1 MAQKKKEKDVLVVR
15 DEKTGEIGVVSGL
28 NGDGTPKTT
37 PATGANQQKFLSFD
51 KNSNVLESFFE
62 NFYRQCKEPKRFGFY
77 RVAADNIGEVIDVFK
92 DMLKDPVAN
101 RDLLEPHRID
111 TSKYEQQPEKQ
122 EQVQPE
128 NSPKPEDGRQPQT
141 VSEEVKPTPNGPDDL
156 NPFWQA
162 VEDHWSSDGKETEKQ
177 GQTQEQEQTN
187 GRADE
192 RKNEPLQEAERS
204 SVQNHA
210 NTETEQT
217 QKKPDG
223 KTYLID
229 ESRINWSEFKVLYG
243 ISRQELEAS
252 GNLEKMLNGG
262 KSSLMTVSPI
272 IAGERFEIEARL
284 SFKEM
289 SDGTMGL
296 VPHTIRKEPKLD
308 EEFMGVIFTPEDKEN
323 LKNSGNLGRVA
334 EVVDKETGEIIPSYI
349 SIDRLTNEIEAI
361 PVKDVPII
369 PRIGRTEFS
378 EHEMS
383 ELRAGRAI
391 PNKEIVLSDTRK
403 FKATLQV
410 NVERGGV
417 EFVPRQAKPNQ
428 SQNRKQR
435 ASGQNTRQNAQP
447 QQQQQ
452 NTPPPATQNAQQNTQ
467 TASQA
472 DGEQKPK
479 VYNYKWV
486 DENGNIRAPKTMGG
500 VPLTAEQQKTFS
512 EGKAILVKDMKR
524 DGKGEPYTAYVKYNF
539 EAGKP
544 KYFRNNPDVSQA
556 KEVAP
561 ASESRTQ
568 VAVNTD
574 GKTNE
579 ATKHLQKPLQQGQAA
594 PANAVQQEQQQ
605 KKTLIKPKGVK
616 M

>member
-37 PATGANQQKFLSFD
+37 PATGTNQQNFLSFD
-51 KNSNVLESFFE
+51 KNSNALESFFE
-62 NFYRQCKEPKRFGFY
+62 NFYRQCKDPKRFGFY

-92 DMLKDPVAN
+92 DMLKDPVGN
-101 RDLLEPHRID
+101 KDLLEPHRID
-111 TSKYEQQPEKQ
+111 TSKYEQQAQ
-122 EQVQPE
+122 A
-128 NSPKPEDGRQPQT
+128 
-141 VSEEVKPTPNGPDDL
+141 VSEKDAPALNDL
-156 NPFWQA
+156 DPFWQA
-162 VEDHWSSDGKETEKQ
+162 VEDHLLPDEKESEKQ
-177 GQTQEQEQTN
+177 EQTQEQEQT
-187 GRADE
+187 
-192 RKNEPLQEAERS
+192 K
-204 SVQNHA
+204 
-210 NTETEQT
+210 EQT
-217 QKKPDG
+217 QDGQTAQEKPDE
-223 KTYLID
+223 KAYLID
-229 ESRINWSEFKVLYG
+229 ESRINWAELEVLYG
-243 ISRQELEAS
+243 VSRQGLEAS
-252 GNLEKMLNGG
+252 GILEKMLNGG
-262 KSSLMTVSPI
+262 KSGLMTVAPI

-289 SDGTMGL
+289 PDGTIGL

-308 EEFMGVIFTPEDKEN
+308 EEFMGITFTPEDKEN
-323 LKNSGNLGRVA
+323 LKKNGNLGRVA
-334 EVVDKETGEIIPSYI
+334 EVVDKETGEIVPSYI
-349 SIDRLTNEIEAI
+349 SIDRITNEIEAI
-361 PVKDVPII
+361 PVKDVPVTS
-369 PRIGRTEFS
+369 RIGRTEFS
-378 EHEMS
+378 EHEIN

-417 EFVPRQAKPNQ
+417 EFVPRQAKPKQ
-428 SQNRKQR
+428 TQNKRQGT
-435 ASGQNTRQNAQP
+435 SGQNARQNAQP
-447 QQQQQ
+447 PQQQQ
-452 NTPPPATQNAQQNTQ
+452 NTPPSAPQSTPQQAQP
-467 TASQA
+467 ASQA

-500 VPLTAEQQKTFS
+500 VPLTAEQQQTFS
-512 EGKAILVKDMKR
+512 EGKAILVKDMTR

-556 KEVAP
+556 REVTP

-579 ATKHLQKPLQQGQAA
+579 ATKHLQKPLQRGQAT
-594 PANAVQQEQQQ
+594 PANAMQQEQQQ
-605 KKTLIKPKGVK
+605 KKTVNKPKGVK

>member
-37 PATGANQQKFLSFD
+37 PATGANQQNFLSFD
-51 KNSNVLESFFE
+51 KNSNALESFFE

-92 DMLKDPVAN
+92 DVLKDPVAN
-101 RDLLEPHRID
+101 RELLEPHRIN
-111 TSKYEQQPEKQ
+111 TSKYEQQPQ

-128 NSPKPEDGRQPQT
+128 NSPKPEDGQQPQT
-141 VSEEVKPTPNGPDDL
+141 VSEEVKPAPNDL
-156 NPFWQA
+156 DPFWQA
-162 VEDHWSSDGKETEKQ
+162 VEDHWFPDENEPGKQEQ
-177 GQTQEQEQTN
+177 AQEQEQ
-187 GRADE
+187 
-192 RKNEPLQEAERS
+192 KQPQEQA
-204 SVQNHA
+204 QG
-210 NTETEQT
+210 EQPAPE
-217 QKKPDG
+217 KPDG

-229 ESRINWSEFKVLYG
+229 ESRINWSELKIFYG
-243 ISRQELEAS
+243 IDRQTLEAS
-252 GNLEKMLNGG
+252 GDLEKMLNGG
-262 KSSLMTVSPI
+262 KSALMNVAPI
-272 IAGERFEIEARL
+272 IGGERFEIEARL

-349 SIDRLTNEIEAI
+349 SIDRLTNEIETI
-361 PVKDVPII
+361 PVKDVPITS
-369 PRIGRTEFS
+369 RIGRTEFS
-378 EHEMS
+378 EHEMN

-452 NTPPPATQNAQQNTQ
+452 NTPPPAPQNAQQNTQ
-467 TASQA
+467 SASQA

-544 KYFRNNPDVSQA
+544 KYFRNNPDVSLA

-568 VAVNTD
+568 VAVNTN

-594 PANAVQQEQQQ
+594 PVNAVQQEQQQ
-605 KKTLIKPKGVK
+605 KKTLTKPKGVK